1 MNNIARAI
9 LQWVTQHLPEH
20 RREYG
25 QAMQAELEE
34 LHSWAALE
42 WALGGI
48 TFWFSTQGGH
58 MKTALYWLGVL
69 LIAGIAGWLYTPE
82 RWVWSLVIL
91 GLSVIVFAYLRPK
104 QAVPVALMFALSIP
118 IGHVISVYVAASR
131 LMQALGVHPAN
142 VNITGDIRTNQIK
155 LVQVRIPSATPNQF
169 DSWFDSSIMT
179 LSNIPSSE
187 RLLMFSGLMVVVT
200 LIVAFAVATLKNR
213 FARVAPQA
221 RP

>member
-1 MNNIARAI
+1 MNSIARAI
-9 LQWVTQHLPEH
+9 LRWVTQHLPEH

-34 LHSWAALE
+34 LHGWAALE

-48 TFWFSTQGGH
+48 IFLFSTQGGR

-69 LIAGIAGWLYTPE
+69 LIAGVAGWLYTPE

-91 GLSVIVFAYLRPK
+91 GFGVIVFAYLRPK

-131 LMQALGVHPAN
+131 LMQALGVQSAN
-142 VNITGDIRTNQIK
+142 VNITENRTGQIK
-155 LVQVRIPSATPNQF
+155 LVQLRLPTATPNQF
-169 DSWFDSSIMT
+169 DSWFDSSMTT

-187 RLLMFSGLMVVVT
+187 RLLMFSGLMILVT
-200 LIVAFAVATLKNR
+200 LLVAFTIAALKNR
-213 FARVAPQA
+213 FTRAAPQTQ
-221 RP
+221 P